1 VAGPLLLNNE
11 GETRLGLPKIG
22 TYAGFVGRADAR
34 CFSRQGK
41 ASVFGS
47 KARTLFQLQCHRVS
61 PGGGVTKRSDGA
73 GFWRAISCLAALTTW
88 FLAPCPS
95 RLSFPSRGPASSE
108 GLGRR
113 GRCSKSPKLRH
124 ARRRQRVLEI
134 SSKEGHQLVHSFECR
149 PWSFTCRIS
158 ARAARVSIVRVS
170 RMVLAGKTVPI
181 LRPRLAM

>member
-1 VAGPLLLNNE
+1 M
-11 GETRLGLPKIG
+11 GLPKIG
-22 TYAGFVGRADAR
+22 TYAGFVGRAVAR

-73 GFWRAISCLAALTTW
+73 GFGERS
-88 FLAPCPS
+88 
-95 RLSFPSRGPASSE
+95 PASPLLRQGSWHPVLLDCRSLRGEQQPQE

-113 GRCSKSPKLRH
+113 GRCPKSPKLRH

-134 SSKEGHQLVHSFECR
+134 SSKEGHQHVHSFECR

-170 RMVLAGKTVPI
+170 RIVLAGKTVQI